1 MVVSLGGVCTYN
13 IYIYIYIYIYRA
25 MLDGHGF
32 GTACPL
38 PAQACIPQGLKIFGG
53 RRPATPASSAAR
65 PLAIAAA
72 ETSLLE
78 FEAAEAEQMKQ
89 KKEAEDAVRGLVTKD
104 ASNEKAAPKFAF
116 LQADAADKVVDE
128 LRALL
133 GQAGKK
139 KKEPK
144 KKEPKKKA
152 KEAKVPAK
160 APKAKVAKAVAKA
173 KGRVKKPAKWLRER
187 PTGCSKCRH
196 TPGCS
201 ASCWAR
207 GEA

>member
-1 MVVSLGGVCTYN
+1 
-13 IYIYIYIYIYRA
+13 

-144 KKEPKKKA
+144 KKEPKKKEPKKKA